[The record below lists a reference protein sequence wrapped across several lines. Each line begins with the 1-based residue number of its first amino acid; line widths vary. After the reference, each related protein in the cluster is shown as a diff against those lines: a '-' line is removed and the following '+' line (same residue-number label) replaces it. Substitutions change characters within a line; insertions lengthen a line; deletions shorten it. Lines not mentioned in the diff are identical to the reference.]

1 MMGCLH
7 HLKPGQSRAHKHGH
21 RGASHRIDDAAKLYD
36 VSRITRVCRLRHFGL
51 AGWAGQFIVGFMPSA
66 WKIIVNKR
74 PKEIGGPF
82 AREVYLVALPEKE
95 AAVAVLRMREG
106 FNDAELE
113 VIGEVPDPSVEG
125 WDIRP
130 GQVLCVSA
138 IAR

>member
-1 MMGCLH
+1 MLARSLRRM
-7 HLKPGQSRAHKHGH
+7 R
-21 RGASHRIDDAAKLYD
+21 
-36 VSRITRVCRLRHFGL
+36 RVCRLRHFGL
-51 AGWAGQFIVGFMPSA
+51 AGQGGQFIVGFMPSA

-74 PKEIGGPF
+74 PTEIGGPF

-125 WDIRP
+125 LDIKP

-138 IAR
+138 IDR